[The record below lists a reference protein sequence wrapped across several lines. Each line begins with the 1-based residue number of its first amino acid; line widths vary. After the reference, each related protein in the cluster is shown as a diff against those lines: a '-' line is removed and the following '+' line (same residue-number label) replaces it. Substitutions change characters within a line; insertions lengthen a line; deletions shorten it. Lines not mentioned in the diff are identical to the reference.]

1 MTLVYTNWSLIS
13 PGDKPLWIA
22 FKDKSSFLSLQGSA
36 LSYCASDSEQVPRT
50 WRELE
55 GKLDFSGT
63 IKYKWQELAKR
74 LEKTLTSRLG
84 VPERCLARY
93 VPRALALPSELGPVG
108 SKVPRRRVDVFWVE
122 PNSPHRPVDDHG
134 FGAEFDLQT
143 GELKHIGFLDT
154 RILKAIARAQGSRP

>member
-22 FKDKSSFLSLQGSA
+22 FKDKSSFLSLSGAA

-55 GKLDFSGT
+55 GQLDFSGT
-63 IKYKWQELAKR
+63 INYRWQDLAKR

-84 VPERCLARY
+84 VPEECLARY
-93 VPRALALPSELGPVG
+93 VPQAGALPDEFDTVG
-108 SKVPRRRVDVFWVE
+108 SKVPLRRVHVFWVE
-122 PNSPHRPVDDHG
+122 PNSRHNPVDDHG

-143 GELKHIGFLDT
+143 GELKDIGFLDT
-154 RILKAIARAQGSRP
+154 RILKAIARAQRRGS